1 MTQPNGDAEIDGQI
15 AGQHIRV
22 KGYRSI
28 DVVLMVLVA
37 GVFVAATYVY
47 RDQQDQRRS
56 EQLSTKQE
64 HADIAGAVK
73 ALDLTMQ
80 EQTYVLTLKQEER
93 ERLNLSMPPSLRTK
107 LYDRLYDDT
116 RRAR

>member
-1 MTQPNGDAEIDGQI
+1 MTDENGHEIDGQI

-37 GVFVAATYVY
+37 GVFVSATYVY
-47 RDQQDQRRS
+47 RDQQEQRRA
-56 EQLSTKQE
+56 ELAEMKQE
-64 HADIAGAVK
+64 HAGIES
-73 ALDLTMQ
+73 ALRALNDTTQ
-80 EQTYVLTLKQEER
+80 EQTYVLTLKQDER
-93 ERLNLSMPPSLRTK
+93 ERLNLSMPPSLRAK